1 MASVLLSG
9 QLQKL
14 QADVLDLSGGGNQTL
29 SQVLTNGNT
38 TNGILLNAQGGNV
51 ICDAMKCLSIESA
64 LFPLSTEIA
73 VDADLVM
80 IDEAQILY
88 QGNAIIRNNQAGGG
102 SDVIIDSIPSAGVIV
117 PNVVAYDTTTNKLYY
132 QPAQGGAVGPQGPPG
147 PEGPQGV
154 QGLQGPVGP
163 QGADG
168 ATGATG
174 AQGPIG
180 PAGAVGPQGPE
191 GPPGPQGLDGIQGP
205 IGPTGPQGSTGL
217 EGPAG
222 PAGADGAQGPIGA
235 TGAVG
240 PVGPEGP
247 IGPAGA
253 DGATGPQGP
262 IGLTGPAGPEGP
274 IGPAGPAGP
283 TGPEGPVG
291 ATGPQGPEGPAGPA
305 GADGAQGPIGAT
317 GATGP
322 QGPEGP
328 AGPAG
333 AIGPEGP
340 AGADGQSSSSYQY
353 QADTS
358 VLTPPIVTQNGHLY
372 WNNAVQANATE
383 LIVSHRIQGGDDID
397 VFLSLLK
404 TNDSIIIQDRT
415 NSANNQKWT
424 ISATPTVVE
433 NQYTLIPV
441 TLVSATHSF
450 GNTNQILVIVSSAGI
465 AGPQGPEG
473 PAGPAGV
480 QGPIGPDGPTGA
492 TGPEGPIG
500 PAGPAGAEGPIGPA
514 GPTGATGPIGPEGP
528 VGPQGPEGPAGPAGA
543 DGAQGPIGPE
553 GPVGPA
559 GAEGPIG
566 ATGADGATGP
576 QGPIG
581 PIGPEGPQGLTG
593 PAGADGA
600 TGPQGPEGPA
610 GPAGAEGPIGPAGPT
625 GLTGPQG
632 PEGPIGLTGPEG
644 PIGPEGPQGIQGL
657 QGIPGPVGP
666 AGGANQQIL
675 YNNGVSATGS
685 SALLYD
691 YNAKVLTMSDLAGS
705 IVLSPGNESILV
717 TNSVTAYSEIGS
729 GTVVAADGA
738 NKIVT
743 LDGTNSSITIT
754 TETTN
759 AYTLDCL
766 QDPPAATL
774 VGASGSSLHTPYSIG
789 CSYDANVVTVD
800 ALASKIEIT
809 DGTNTSKMEP
819 LGVEVVGPGGE
830 NTTVNVSTIDMVNG
844 TNNINLSTATG
855 ALAIGMNDSINTS
868 SIFPGYMTVS
878 LPPTADDQ
886 LTRKDYVDNA
896 VAFRPANMFYV
907 AKNGSD
913 LSGDGSYLNPW
924 LSIQNAI
931 TQVEAL
937 APTVLNQAVINVAP
951 GHYTGNLTFTT
962 GYMSVVSPFNTNDT
976 NEVCEVIGDVLVNV
990 TVGADDL
997 QNKQVIFQ
1005 GLQISGTITD
1015 TSTKQHTL
1023 LIQDCYLF
1031 PQVQALRQISTADC
1045 RTRFYNCEVN
1055 DSITPVVGAPST
1067 IPMIQISRGDAY
1079 FERLDCTSANNNS
1092 VLLVDAS
1099 GAVFATNCNFV
1110 SQSTIQV
1117 PLLPGQVGIR
1127 VVWITSNR
1135 ASTFAYCT
1143 FQFAASTALNNK
1155 TNAAGFWLLRYEPP
1169 TSSALN
1175 GISIGYCSFAP
1186 FGFASSEFVAG
1197 SNGSQGPTPPAF
1209 IAPIFYGACLS
1220 LPSSAAGAPPAS
1232 GIAPGGPPGSTTTN
1246 TKRALTV
1253 VV

>member
-154 QGLQGPVGP
+154 QGLQGLVGP

-262 IGLTGPAGPEGP
+262 IGLTGPAGAEGP

-328 AGPAG
+328 TGPAG
-333 AIGPEGP
+333 PIGPEGP
-340 AGADGQSSSSYQY
+340 AGADGQSSSFYNYQSST
-353 QADTS
+353 D
-358 VLTPPIVTQNGHLY
+358 VLTPPIAATDGYVY
-372 WNNAVQANATE
+372 WNNATQADATE
-383 LIVSHRIQGGDDID
+383 LILSHKTSGNDDID

-404 TNDSIIIQDRT
+404 TNDSIILQDQG
-415 NSANNQKWT
+415 NSNNNQKWT

-450 GNTNQILVIVSSAGI
+450 SNNNQILVIVSSAGI
-465 AGPQGPEG
+465 PGPQGPEG
-473 PAGPAGV
+473 PAGPAGI
-480 QGPIGPDGPTGA
+480 QGPIGPAGPTGA

-528 VGPQGPEGPAGPAGA
+528 VGPQGPIGLTGATGA

-559 GAEGPIG
+559 GAQGLTG

-666 AGGANQQIL
+666 AGGSNQQIL

-685 SALLYD
+685 PSLVFD
-691 YNAKVLTMSDLAGS
+691 YNAKILTMTNVSGNIELNPASESIAVSNVIGNYSQIGTGGISTSDGGS
-705 IVLSPGNESILV
+705 I
-717 TNSVTAYSEIGS
+717 SVTM
-729 GTVVAADGA
+729 DGLTPSFIMDNGA
-738 NKIVT
+738 GNSYN
-743 LDGTNSSITIT
+743 LDGTAPQITFQSSSASSIQTPANISF
-754 TETTN
+754 TN
-759 AYTLDCL
+759 GLNA
-766 QDPPAATL
+766 
-774 VGASGSSLHTPYSIG
+774 
-789 CSYDANVVTVD
+789 
-800 ALASKIEIT
+800 IEIDSSIPKMEVT
-809 DGTNTSKMEP
+809 DGTNTSRMVP
-819 LGVEVVGPGGE
+819 LGVEVVGLGGE

-924 LSIQNAI
+924 LTIQNAI
-931 TQVEAL
+931 TQVEAVP
-937 APTVLNQAVINVAP
+937 PTVLNQAVINVAP
-951 GHYTGNLTFTT
+951 GHYTENLTFTT

-1099 GAVFATNCNFV
+1099 GAVFANNCNFV

-1135 ASTFAYCT
+1135 ASTFGYCT